1 MARYQESVTH
11 LHTNPFLLN
20 NDLKLC
26 MIKAFISTMILAF
39 FLFIIPLALAF
50 PQLLPPSPT
59 KSLTN
64 YKSIYSNYCAESTFA
79 VDTYTSSR
87 VQWAAYTEYTNVVSR
102 TWTTIYPSP
111 TPTSFPTTVLLTHI
125 SSATN
130 ENWVTLSNGQ
140 VNYASVEMVVVSFTY
155 EKELKTRPTALAV
168 PNVEGGCRRVG

>member
-1 MARYQESVTH
+1 M
-11 LHTNPFLLN
+11 FLAL
-20 NDLKLC
+20 
-26 MIKAFISTMILAF
+26 
-39 FLFIIPLALAF
+39 FLFVIFQIPLALAI
-50 PQLLPPSPT
+50 PQLVAPSSVT
-59 KSLTN
+59 SGKTSLTN
-64 YKSIYSNYCAESTFA
+64 YKSIYSNYCAESTSA

-111 TPTSFPTTVLLTHI
+111 TPTSFPTTVVLTHI

-130 ENWVTLSNGQ
+130 ENWLTLSNGQ